1 MIFKILGWMAET
13 VLVVVSAFSLA
24 LLLAWATGNLTYTIT
39 IVGDSNTTYSNMKE
53 GTYVNKK

>member
-39 IVGDSNTTYSNMKE
+39 IVGDSNTTYSNMK
-53 GTYVNKK
+53 GSK